1 MTVSAR
7 LLWHPGT
14 MIREPAEATVM
25 EGGIIEIPMGVLVE
39 AGLHIG
45 EKLLAFSDG
54 DGRITLRRATDAVE
68 DLLRDGT
75 L

>member
-1 MTVSAR
+1 MAAWEDDSRAAEVTVAED
-7 LLWHPGT
+7 GT
-14 MIREPAEATVM
+14 V
-25 EGGIIEIPMGVLVE
+25 EIPMGVLVE

-45 EKLLAFSDG
+45 ERSLAFSDG
-54 DGRITLRRATDAVE
+54 DGRITPRRATGAVE

>member
-1 MTVSAR
+1 
-7 LLWHPGT
+7 